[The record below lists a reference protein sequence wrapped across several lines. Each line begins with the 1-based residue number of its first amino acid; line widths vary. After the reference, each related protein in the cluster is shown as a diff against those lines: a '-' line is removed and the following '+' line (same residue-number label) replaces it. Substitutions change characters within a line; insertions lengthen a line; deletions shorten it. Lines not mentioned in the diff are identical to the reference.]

1 MEARKIRM
9 QKDSDKNAVITDIAN
24 VFTSRSNNLQPLAHF
39 WLRENIHLY
48 ASPELT
54 ITIGVTNPAM
64 MCVMPNPTT
73 AP

>member
-39 WLRENIHLY
+39 
-48 ASPELT
+48 
-54 ITIGVTNPAM
+54 
-64 MCVMPNPTT
+64 
-73 AP
+73 